1 MRRLSGLRFFML
13 RESVL
18 SCFPGRLS
26 CEQACL
32 FTPFS
37 KRMEMGQQTVAFRWF
52 HSVSRVKGL
61 ASGVRRLRF
70 TPFRRDSSCAT
81 RRQHLTVAPPAWP
94 SPARETPHEGDG
106 GHAAIAVLS
115 LSGQERALPRDVRKI
130 PGIPADLRRNPGE
143 GLEAQAGGR
152 RHLGAAAGKIPPQE
166 QEQAGDKGRHA
177 VVPKRLKGAVL
188 KTDRR
193 VTRGGSN
200 PPDCANQ
207 EI

>member
-13 RESVL
+13 RESVYL
-18 SCFPGRLS
+18 VFPGVYLASRL
-26 CEQACL
+26 A
-32 FTPFS
+32 FS
-37 KRMEMGQQTVAFRWF
+37 LHSPREWRWGSRPCCF
-52 HSVSRVKGL
+52 IDRPTVSRVKGL

-70 TPFRRDSSCAT
+70 TPFRRESSCAT

-130 PGIPADLRRNPGE
+130 PGIPADLRRKPGE
-143 GLEAQAGGR
+143 GRKAQAGGR

-177 VVPKRLKGAVL
+177 VVPKRLKGVGL
-188 KTDRR
+188 LNR
-193 VTRGGSN
+193 
-200 PPDCANQ
+200 
-207 EI
+207 

>member
-61 ASGVRRLRF
+61 AFGVRRLRF

-115 LSGQERALPRDVRKI
+115 LFRPARRVPRNVQAVQ
-130 PGIPADLRRNPGE
+130 GLLAELRRAEGE
-143 GLEAQAGGR
+143 GREAQAGGR
-152 RHLGAAAGKIPPQE
+152 RRLGAAAGQIPPQA

-177 VVPKRLKGAVL
+177 VVPKRLKGVGL
-188 KTDRR
+188 LNR
-193 VTRGGSN
+193 
-200 PPDCANQ
+200 
-207 EI
+207 